1 MSRKQ
6 ERIVVTCGIFDP
18 PNTQDLEFLSKCKE
32 MGDWLIVGVHSDLW
46 MDKKNGG
53 SKNNH
58 LMRRELLNYLGCA
71 DEVFS
76 FNDSDGTVRNL
87 LKLIKFVYPHTYIT
101 YVSTEDMH
109 DKPEA
114 KIRGITF
121 QTVK

>member
-6 ERIVVTCGIFDP
+6 ERIIVTCGSFDP
-18 PNTQDLEFLSKCKE
+18 LFKEDIEFLNKCRQ

-46 MDKKNGG
+46 LQNKIGQINSDHDK
-53 SKNNH
+53 
-58 LMRRELLNYLGCA
+58 RRFTLEYLNCA
-71 DEVFS
+71 DEIFS
-76 FNDSDGTVRNL
+76 FNDSDGTIRNL